1 MLASKMPSSA
11 LTEAQEGLIER
22 LIELQE
28 ESGRIEF
35 LQQNP
40 QLQQQSVALF
50 LADRVAKM
58 ARDNVDSALHL
69 AEAARWLAEKLNDD
83 YCRARSARA
92 MGHVHSLKGR
102 YQEALQSY
110 QKALDLFQNL
120 GQEVE
125 ASRTLSSSIQP
136 LIYVGEYEEAHRRAA
151 KAREVF
157 KRHGDLLRLARL
169 DNNLANA
176 LHRQD
181 RFEEA
186 LVLYHRGLQAL
197 EGCGEYSDLAITL
210 NNIAACCISLQ
221 DFKSALE
228 AYQRARAYSV
238 QQRMPQLTTQV
249 DYNIAYLHYLG
260 GDYAKA
266 IELYQSTRVIC
277 EEVGDA
283 YHSALCDLDQTEI
296 YLDLNLLEEAAQV
309 AEKARRGFGGLRMR
323 YEVAKATTFLAI
335 ATCQR
340 GESVH
345 ALELFAE
352 ARQLFVS
359 EKNSLWP
366 AMLDLYRALVFF
378 QSGQAKDA
386 LGCVESAQSVLFH
399 SGIANKTATADLL
412 RALLLLQLGDITAA
426 EYWSNA
432 ALERIERSRIM
443 RLRYLAHFVRG
454 QVLEYQNDI
463 AAAHECYR
471 KALSELEN
479 LPGLRHAEEV
489 RIPLFKNK
497 LPIYESLIASM
508 LRQPKE
514 LMRPTATFEVVEK
527 AKSQLLADLIPFG
540 THGLAGSAR
549 SPSERFQ
556 QITNLRQEVDR
567 GYRQM
572 GLVELSKEKPS
583 LEHLGRLRQRVQEN
597 ESRLLRA
604 LDELQKTDTEFSP
617 SQTAGVIPLESI
629 VRTLPADAALLNYFE
644 LRGNLCAWVLH
655 STDLKM
661 ITLSPTVRVRGLLG
675 ELRGDFAA
683 VRKIAGSKQGVAGH
697 GGKNTEMLLK
707 ELYSALVG
715 PLQKHFPGRRLI
727 IVPHGFLHY
736 IPFHALFDGSRFLVD
751 EFTISY
757 SLSASLYFLCST
769 KKHRRLEERSVVV
782 GASSRDAPLVDEEAH
797 EIASALPKPRLLLGN
812 DATEASLRQYGP
824 GCRYVHFA
832 TQAVYR
838 YDNPYFSTLA
848 LHGSPL
854 SLFDLYHLEMPC
866 SLVTLTGCGPALDE
880 VRDGQEQACLLRG
893 FHTAGAQAI
902 LTNLWHVP
910 EPSHSSLFINFYRQL
925 GGNPDTAEAL
935 RLAILELRKTYD
947 HPYHWAPFALW
958 GGSAPNRHH

>member
-1 MLASKMPSSA
+1 MMSGSA

-22 LIELQE
+22 LIEFQE
-28 ESGRIEF
+28 EGVRIEF

-40 QLQQQSVALF
+40 QLQQQSVVLF
-50 LADRVAKM
+50 LADHVAKV
-58 ARDNVDSALHL
+58 ARENVDSALHL
-69 AEAARWLAEKLNDD
+69 AEAASWLAEKLNDE
-83 YCRARSARA
+83 YCRAKSARA

-110 QKALDLFQNL
+110 QKAVDLFQNL

-125 ASRTLSSSIQP
+125 ASRTLSGSIQP
-136 LIYVGEYEEAHRRAA
+136 LIYLGEYEEAHHRAA

-186 LVLYHRGLQAL
+186 IVLYRRGLQQL
-197 EGCGEYSDLAITL
+197 EACGEYSDLAINL
-210 NNIAACCISLQ
+210 NNIASCCISLQ

-228 AYQRARAYSV
+228 AYQRARTYSV
-238 QQRMPQLTTQV
+238 QEQMPQLTTQV
-249 DYNIAYLHYLG
+249 DYNIAYLHYLR

-266 IELYQSTRVIC
+266 IDLYQRTRVIC

-283 YHSALCDLDQTEI
+283 YHSALCDLDQAEI
-296 YLDLNLLEEAAQV
+296 YLDLNLLKEAAQV

-323 YEVAKATTFLAI
+323 YELAKATTFLAI
-335 ATCQR
+335 AMCQQ

-352 ARQLFVS
+352 ARELFVS
-359 EKNSLWP
+359 ERNSLWP

-378 QSGQAKDA
+378 QSGRAKEA

-399 SGIANKTATADLL
+399 SGIANKTALADLL

-454 QVLEYQNDI
+454 QVLEYQND
-463 AAAHECYR
+463 AASAHQCYR
-471 KALSELEN
+471 KAVSELEN
-479 LPGLRHAEEV
+479 LPNVRHAEEA
-489 RIPLFKNK
+489 RIPLLKNR
-497 LPIYESLIASM
+497 LPIYESLIASL

-514 LMRPTATFEVVEK
+514 RNPPAATFEVVEK

-540 THGLAGSAR
+540 THGRAGSAAR
-549 SPSERFQ
+549 PSERFQ
-556 QITNLRQEVDR
+556 QITDLRREVDR

-572 GLVELSKEKPS
+572 GLVELSKEKRSP
-583 LEHLGRLRQRVQEN
+583 EHLGRLRESVREN

-604 LDELQKTDTEFSP
+604 LEEVQTTDTQFSP
-617 SQTAGVIPLESI
+617 PQNEAVIPLESI

-644 LRGNLCAWVLH
+644 LRGNLCAWLLH
-655 STDLKM
+655 SRDLKM
-661 ITLSPTVRVRGLLG
+661 VTLSPTARVRTLLG
-675 ELRGDFAA
+675 ELREDFVA
-683 VRKIAGSKQGVAGH
+683 VRKIDGSKQGVAGH
-697 GGKNTEMLLK
+697 CGKNTEMLLK
-707 ELYSALVG
+707 RLYSALIE
-715 PLQKHFPGRRLI
+715 PLREHFPGRRLI

-736 IPFHALFDGSRFLVD
+736 IPFYALFDGSRFLVD

-769 KKHRRLEERSVVV
+769 RKHRRLEERSVVV
-782 GASSRDAPLVDEEAH
+782 GVSSREVPRVDEEAR
-797 EIASALPKPRLLLGN
+797 EVASALPKPRLLLGN
-812 DATEASLRQYGP
+812 EATEASLREYGP
-824 GCRYVHFA
+824 GCHYIHFA

-838 YDNPYFSTLA
+838 YDNPSFSTLA
-848 LHGSPL
+848 LEGSSL
-854 SLFDLYHLEMPC
+854 SLFDLYRLEMPC
-866 SLVTLTGCGPALDE
+866 SLVTLIGCGPALDE
-880 VRDGQEQACLLRG
+880 VRDGQEHACLVSG
-893 FHTAGAQAI
+893 FHSAGAQAV
-902 LTNLWHVP
+902 LTNLWHVQ
-910 EPSHSSLFINFYRQL
+910 EPSHSSFFINFYRQL

-935 RLAILELRKTYD
+935 RLAILELRKTCD
-947 HPYHWAPFALW
+947 HAYHWAPFALW